1 MNRNKSLNN
10 KKTYIVFIFVCL
22 ASLQFYQP
30 NFISVDVTVWKFIY
44 YFSITI
50 MTAAI
55 LIHKTTDI
63 TIYKNKCF
71 TFIGAFILCQLIS
84 IYNVSQYKNQPLGI
98 SIVATLQ
105 YVGFL
110 AYLLLCKSNITVRQC
125 EKIISFF
132 AWTFAVL
139 TILNMMAG
147 DALFGNYEFDVD
159 RGGMRYRLQGIGWVI
174 LYCLQNVN
182 KYIEERRQRNI
193 WIAVLMFL
201 FTVLSLTR
209 QVMAITFLLM
219 VLMIINKAKMYQ
231 KIIVGLAILFASFFI
246 LPKVSMFN
254 KMLNFTKEQMNA
266 NYDNIRLVSF
276 NYYGFE
282 YPRNTNEVLFGVGV
296 PSFGK
301 SEYGNEIEWTEQN
314 LKVYTSDIGYIDI
327 YFKFGIVAVICMLF
341 AQIVCIKRKTKLK
354 YLYAKYYLIG
364 NILLAIASTPYFSD
378 TLSICIAFYILSLK
392 STLKDPKEQYSINFR
407 EKPTTI

>member
-1 MNRNKSLNN
+1 MNKIKSLNN
-10 KKTYIVFIFVCL
+10 KNTYMIFIFVCL

-30 NFISVDVTVWKFIY
+30 NFIKVDVTVWKFIY
-44 YFSITI
+44 YLSITV
-50 MTAAI
+50 MTAAV
-55 LIHKTTDI
+55 LIHKTGNI

-71 TFIGAFILCQLIS
+71 TFIAAFILCQLIS

-105 YVGFL
+105 YIGFL
-110 AYLLLCKSNITVRQC
+110 TYLLLCKSNITIRQC

-147 DALFGNYEFDVD
+147 DGLFGNYEFDAD
-159 RGGMRYRLQGIGWVI
+159 RGGMRYRLAGIGWVI

-182 KYIEERRQRNI
+182 KYIEERKQRNM
-193 WIAVLMFL
+193 WIAVLMFM

-219 VLMIINKAKMYQ
+219 ALMVINKAKIYQ
-231 KIIVGLAILFASFFI
+231 KILVALAILFTTIFI
-246 LPKVSMFN
+246 LPKVTIFN
-254 KMLNFTKEQMNA
+254 KMLNFTNEQMNA
-266 NYDNIRLVSF
+266 NYDNIRLVAF

-282 YPRNTNEVLFGVGV
+282 YPKNTNEILFGVGV

-301 SEYGNEIEWTEQN
+301 SQYGNEIDWTEEN
-314 LKVYTSDIGYIDI
+314 LKVYTSDVGYIDI
-327 YFKFGIVAVICMLF
+327 YFKFGIVAVICMLL
-341 AQIVCIKRKTKLK
+341 AQIVCMIRKTKLK
-354 YLYAKYYLIG
+354 YLYAKYYLIA
-364 NILLAIASTPYFSD
+364 NMLLAIASTPYFSD
-378 TLSICIAFYILSLK
+378 TLSICLTLYILSLK
-392 STLKDPKEQYSINFR
+392 SSLRDKKELNQN
-407 EKPTTI
+407 KATPM

>member
-1 MNRNKSLNN
+1 MNRIKSFNN
-10 KKTYIVFIFVCL
+10 KNTYMIFIFVCL
-22 ASLQFYQP
+22 ASLQFYQL
-30 NFISVDVTVWKFIY
+30 NFIPVDVTVWKFIY

-139 TILNMMAG
+139 TILNMMGG
-147 DALFGNYEFDVD
+147 DALFGNYEFDAD
-159 RGGMRYRLQGIGWVI
+159 RGGMRYRLPGIGWVI
-174 LYCLQNVN
+174 LFCFQNVN
-182 KYIEERRQRNI
+182 KYIEERKQRNM
-193 WIAVLMFL
+193 WIAVLMFI

-219 VLMIINKAKMYQ
+219 VLMIIYKAKIYQ
-231 KIIVGLAILFASFFI
+231 KILVAIAILFATIFI
-246 LPKVSMFN
+246 LPKVSIFN
-254 KMLNFTKEQMNA
+254 KMLNFTNDQMNA
-266 NYDNIRLVSF
+266 NYDNIRIVAF

-282 YPRNTNEVLFGVGV
+282 YPKNTNEVLFGVGV

-301 SEYGNEIEWTEQN
+301 SQYGNEINWTEEN
-314 LKVYTSDIGYIDI
+314 LKVYTSDVGYIDI
-327 YFKFGIVAVICMLF
+327 YFKFGIVALICIFL
-341 AQIVCIKRKTKLK
+341 AQIVCIRRKTKLK
-354 YLYAKYYLIG
+354 YLYAKYYLVA
-364 NILLAIASTPYFSD
+364 NMLLAIASTPYFSD
-378 TLSICIAFYILSLK
+378 TLSICLTLYILSLK
-392 STLKDPKEQYSINFR
+392 STLREPNGQIQKET
-407 EKPTTI
+407 TTI